1 MFFGAIEEIVVQLTN
16 HAQGQVLEGQSGTV
30 EHLRHVQVVIES
42 RDLDR
47 HFRVLEGLEGLLHQ
61 PVKVLPGKVL
71 LSDRVAKTCRPC
83 RPVGAIFSGRCQ
95 FLGKARVYFGLFLV
109 YFGLIIWC

>member
-1 MFFGAIEEIVVQLTN
+1 MLFGAIEEIVVQLTN

-71 LSDRVAKTCRPC
+71 LSDEHLHHLLDNLW
-83 RPVGAIFSGRCQ
+83 VGQPAIEMWTTFCLRSSKKVKEGQ
-95 FLGKARVYFGLFLV
+95 PTPLFQL
-109 YFGLIIWC
+109 